1 VLCREDEREGDDD
14 GRGAG
19 IRDPADDHREAAV

>member
-1 VLCREDEREGDDD
+1 MFRSFFLDEREGDYH

-19 IRDPADDHREAAV
+19 VRDPADDVR